1 MELRSFILDEP
12 RSILREDVI
21 FFFKRTLARICYIL
35 FMTNHDTRE
44 LAAQLVASWF
54 WKTRV
59 AGSNLFYPTS
69 IIFINHLIF
78 SKGQKEKKRTKQ
90 QKQVGSAIG
99 SCWAYKLD
107 VGCSNPTSPFFYFCQ
122 LFNFFSKG
130 EKKDKIKGKIKA
142 LDACICKILKIVGG

>member
-1 MELRSFILDEP
+1 MELCSIILDEP

-78 SKGQKEKKRTKQ
+78 SKGQKEKKNGQNNKNKLAAQLAHVEHTNWMLGVRTLPAHFFIFVNYLISFQKEKKRTK
-90 QKQVGSAIG
+90 
-99 SCWAYKLD
+99 
-107 VGCSNPTSPFFYFCQ
+107 
-122 LFNFFSKG
+122 
-130 EKKDKIKGKIKA
+130 
-142 LDACICKILKIVGG
+142 